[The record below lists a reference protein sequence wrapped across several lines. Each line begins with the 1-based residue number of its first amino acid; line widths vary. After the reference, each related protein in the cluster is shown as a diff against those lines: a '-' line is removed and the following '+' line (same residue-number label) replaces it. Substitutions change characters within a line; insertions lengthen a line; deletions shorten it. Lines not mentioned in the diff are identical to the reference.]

1 MCYFSH
7 HGDFVV
13 CHAYIHNGVFL
24 DIGFQFFLYH
34 VFRLAFGE
42 TADVQC
48 AQDRE
53 INVPVIVYQILLQGW
68 LVGKVLLFAVMGVAT
83 VRLKGMAAS
92 GSLVFTVM
100 VSKSLGM
107 MCASY
112 RGVWTFAMFRY
123 SESCR

>member
-1 MCYFSH
+1 MFSAWLLVRPPMCS
-7 HGDFVV
+7 
-13 CHAYIHNGVFL
+13 
-24 DIGFQFFLYH
+24 
-34 VFRLAFGE
+34 
-42 TADVQC
+42 
-48 AQDRE
+48 
-53 INVPVIVYQILLQGW
+53 VPKTGKSMFPLLSTRYCCRDGW
-68 LVGKVLLFAVMGVAT
+68 LVRFLLFAVMGVAT

-123 SESCR
+123 SEPCR